1 MRYERIIDK
10 TTSLNPIS
18 KNALPIPHKKISNF
32 WNNLKIKTVD
42 SIFDYDT
49 LERYK
54 NKYIDWIISS
64 KRNNLKNLNNFKELT
79 FTYGTTET
87 FINFYAKY
95 HNKRFRC
102 FKGEYLFH
110 KLNWR
115 NNSTNWKYMEEEVIK
130 KNDAVMISLPFSD
143 SGDIHPMTNTIIEQC
158 NKLNVPVCIDCA
170 YMVIAKDIEFDF
182 NQPSIE
188 CVTFSLSKGFWGI
201 DKLRCG
207 LRLKKIDEDDSIDI
221 YNKWSCINLYSM
233 SVAEKIFENF
243 ESDYN
248 WNTFEDK
255 YYSKCKEFDL
265 KPTKCIIF
273 GLGGKEYSEYNR
285 GGNINRVCLSNALTD
300 N

>member
-1 MRYERIIDK
+1 MKYSRVPDK
-10 TTSLNPIS
+10 EIFKNGIT
-18 KNALPIPHKKISNF
+18 KNAMPIPHCKISDF
-32 WNNLKIKTVD
+32 WNNLKINTVD

-49 LERYK
+49 LGRYK
-54 NKYIDWIISS
+54 NKYMNWIISS
-64 KRNNLKNLNNFKELT
+64 KRNNLKNLSDFKELT

-95 HNKRFRC
+95 QNKRFRC

-115 NNSTNWKYMEEEVIK
+115 NNTTNWRYIEEEDIK
-130 KNDAVMISLPFSD
+130 INDAVIISLPFSD
-143 SGDIHPMTNTIIEQC
+143 SGNIHPMTKEIIDQC

-170 YMVIAKDIEFDF
+170 YMVIAKDIDFDF

-207 LRLKKIDEDDSIDI
+207 LRLKKRDDDDSIDI
-221 YNKWSCINLYSM
+221 YNKWSCINLHSM
-233 SVAEKIFENF
+233 SVAEKIFEHF

-248 WNTFEDK
+248 WNTFESK
-255 YYSKCKEFDL
+255 YYKKCDEFNL
-265 KPTKCIIF
+265 QSTKCIIF
-273 GLGGKEYSEYNR
+273 GLGDEKYSEYNR
-285 GGNINRVCLSNALTD
+285 GGTFNRVCISNSLSD
-300 N
+300 Q